1 MGKPIEGPYH
11 GRPRGR
17 GTGARWAFGGVR
29 CNYDYDKINFDL
41 VFDYDL

>member
-1 MGKPIEGPYH
+1 MGKPIEGPSH
-11 GRPRGR
+11 GRPTQGVK
-17 GTGARWAFGGVR
+17 GSDGAFGGAI